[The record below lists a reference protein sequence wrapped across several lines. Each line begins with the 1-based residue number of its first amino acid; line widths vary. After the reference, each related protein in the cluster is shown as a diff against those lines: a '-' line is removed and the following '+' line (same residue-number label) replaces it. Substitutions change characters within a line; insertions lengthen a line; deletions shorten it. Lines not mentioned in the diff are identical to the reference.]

1 MRSDIGQDIL
11 KSVEILNHG
20 GLVAMPTET
29 VYGLAANGLDPSA
42 VAKIFEAKNR
52 PFFDPLIL
60 HIAHSDALNLIVS
73 NVPQKAKILMDHFW
87 PGPLTFVLP
96 KSDLV
101 PDLVTSGHSTV
112 AVRMP
117 NHPIALELL
126 SKLTYPL
133 AAPSANPFGYV
144 SPTNAQHVQDQLGN
158 KIDYIID
165 GGSCCVGIEST
176 IISFENDPIILRLGG
191 VTQEAI
197 EAIIGPVNVSLNE
210 HSNPKAPGQLDQ
222 HYSPYCKLK
231 DLKHDQLEPHS
242 NVLFYS
248 PQTEEKYWGKNPRI
262 QCNVMYLTNNNAS
275 IEAAAN
281 LFSAL
286 RDFDQK
292 GLTEVYIEFA
302 KNEGLGLAIND
313 RLKRAMAKRD

>member
-1 MRSDIGQDIL
+1 MRCEIGTDIF
-11 KSVEILNHG
+11 KAVEILNHG
-20 GLVAMPTET
+20 GIVAIPTET
-29 VYGLAANGLDPSA
+29 VYGLAANGLDASA

-60 HIAHSDALNLIVS
+60 HIANSNALNQIVS
-73 NVPQKAKILMDHFW
+73 NVPQKAKKLMDHFW

-101 PDLVTSGHSTV
+101 PDLVTSGHTTV

-117 NHPIALELL
+117 NHPVALELL
-126 SKLTYPL
+126 SQLTYPL

-144 SPTNAQHVQDQLGN
+144 SPTNAVHVQDQLGN
-158 KIDYIID
+158 KIDYILD
-165 GGSCCVGIEST
+165 GGHCAVGIEST
-176 IISFENDPIILRLGG
+176 IISFENEPTILRLGG
-191 VTQEAI
+191 VTQEEI
-197 EAIIGPVNVSLNE
+197 EAIIGPVNVSVNE

-231 DLKHDQLEPHS
+231 DLKHVQLEPNS

-248 PQTEEKYWGKNPRI
+248 PQTEEKYWETNPRM
-262 QCNVMYLTNNNAS
+262 QCNVMYLSNNHSS

-281 LFSAL
+281 LFSVL

-302 KNEGLGLAIND
+302 ENEGLGLAIND

>member
-1 MRSDIGQDIL
+1 MRCEIGTDIF
-11 KSVEILNHG
+11 KAVEILNHG
-20 GLVAMPTET
+20 GIVAIPTET
-29 VYGLAANGLDPSA
+29 VYGLAANGLDASA

-60 HIAHSDALNLIVS
+60 HIAHSNAMNQIVS
-73 NVPQKAKILMDHFW
+73 NVPQKAKKLMDHFW

-101 PDLVTSGHSTV
+101 PDLVTSGHTTV

-117 NHPIALELL
+117 NHPVALELL
-126 SKLTYPL
+126 SQLTYPL

-144 SPTNAQHVQDQLGN
+144 SPTNALHVQDQLGN
-158 KIDYIID
+158 NIDYILD
-165 GGSCCVGIEST
+165 GGHCNVGIEST
-176 IISFENDPIILRLGG
+176 IISFENEPTILRLGG
-191 VTQEAI
+191 VTQEEI
-197 EAIIGPVNVSLNE
+197 EAIIGPVNVSVNE

-231 DLKHDQLEPHS
+231 DLKHDQLKPHS

-248 PQTEEKYWGKNPRI
+248 PQTEEKYWGTNPRI
-262 QCNVMYLTNNNAS
+262 QCNVMYLTNNHTS

-281 LFSAL
+281 LFSVL

-302 KNEGLGLAIND
+302 ENEGLGLAIND

>member
-1 MRSDIGQDIL
+1 MRSEIGNDIF
-11 KSVEILNHG
+11 KSVEILNRG
-20 GLVAMPTET
+20 GIVAIPTET
-29 VYGLAANGLDPSA
+29 VYGLAANGLDATA

-60 HIAHSDALNLIVS
+60 HIAHSDALNQIVS

-101 PDLVTSGHSTV
+101 PDLVTSGHPTV

-231 DLKHDQLEPHS
+231 DLKHDQLEPNS

-248 PQTEEKYWGKNPRI
+248 PQTEEKYWEKNPRI
-262 QCNVMYLTNNNAS
+262 QCNVMYLTNNHAS

>member
-1 MRSDIGQDIL
+1 MRCEIGTDIF
-11 KSVEILNHG
+11 KAVEILNHG
-20 GLVAMPTET
+20 GIVAIPTET
-29 VYGLAANGLDPSA
+29 VYGLAANGLDASA

-60 HIAHSDALNLIVS
+60 HIAHSNALNQIVS
-73 NVPQKAKILMDHFW
+73 NVPQKAKKLMDHFW

-101 PDLVTSGHSTV
+101 PDLVTSGHTTV

-117 NHPIALELL
+117 NHPVALELL
-126 SKLTYPL
+126 SQLTYPL

-144 SPTNAQHVQDQLGN
+144 SPTNALHVQDQLGN
-158 KIDYIID
+158 NIDYILN
-165 GGSCCVGIEST
+165 GGHCAVGIEST
-176 IISFENDPIILRLGG
+176 IISFENEPTILRLGG
-191 VTQEAI
+191 VTQEEI
-197 EAIIGPVNVSLNE
+197 EAIIGPVNVSVNE

-231 DLKHDQLEPHS
+231 DLKRDQLKPHS

-248 PQTEEKYWGKNPRI
+248 PQTEEKYWETNPRI
-262 QCNVMYLTNNNAS
+262 QCNVMYLTNNHTS

-281 LFSAL
+281 LFSVL

-302 KNEGLGLAIND
+302 ENEGLGLAIND

>member
-1 MRSDIGQDIL
+1 MRCEIGTDIF
-11 KSVEILNHG
+11 KAVEILNHG
-20 GLVAMPTET
+20 GIVAIPTET
-29 VYGLAANGLDPSA
+29 VYGLAANGLDASA

-60 HIAHSDALNLIVS
+60 HIAHSNALNQIVS
-73 NVPQKAKILMDHFW
+73 NVPQKAKKLMNQFW
-87 PGPLTFVLP
+87 PGPLTFVLS

-117 NHPIALELL
+117 NHPVALELL
-126 SKLTYPL
+126 SHLTYPL

-144 SPTNAQHVQDQLGN
+144 SPTNALHVQDQLGN
-158 KIDYIID
+158 NIDYILD
-165 GGSCCVGIEST
+165 GESCAVGIEST
-176 IISFENDPIILRLGG
+176 IISFENKPTILRLGG
-191 VTQEAI
+191 VTQEEI
-197 EAIIGPVNVSLNE
+197 EAIIGPVNVSVNE

-231 DLKHDQLEPHS
+231 DLKRDQLKPHS

-248 PQTEEKYWGKNPRI
+248 PQTEEKYWELNPKT
-262 QCNVMYLTNNNAS
+262 QCNVMYLTNNHTS

-281 LFSAL
+281 LFSVL

-302 KNEGLGLAIND
+302 ENEGLGLAIND

>member
-1 MRSDIGQDIL
+1 MRCEIGTDIF
-11 KSVEILNHG
+11 KAVEILNHG
-20 GLVAMPTET
+20 GIVAIPTET
-29 VYGLAANGLDPSA
+29 VYGLAANGLAASA

-60 HIAHSDALNLIVS
+60 HIANSNALNQIVS
-73 NVPQKAKILMDHFW
+73 NVPQKAKKLMDHFW

-101 PDLVTSGHSTV
+101 PDLVTSGHTTV

-117 NHPIALELL
+117 NHPVALELL
-126 SKLTYPL
+126 SQLTYPL
-133 AAPSANPFGYV
+133 SAPSANPFGYV
-144 SPTNAQHVQDQLGN
+144 SPTNAVHVQDQLGN
-158 KIDYIID
+158 KIDYILD
-165 GGSCCVGIEST
+165 GGHCAVGIEST
-176 IISFENDPIILRLGG
+176 IISFENEPTILRLGG
-191 VTQEAI
+191 VTQEEI
-197 EAIIGPVNVSLNE
+197 EAIIGPVNVSVNE

-231 DLKHDQLEPHS
+231 DLKHVQLEPNS

-248 PQTEEKYWGKNPRI
+248 PQTEEKYWETNPRM
-262 QCNVMYLTNNNAS
+262 QCNVMYLTNNHSS

-281 LFSAL
+281 LFSVL

-302 KNEGLGLAIND
+302 ENEGLGLAIND

>member
-1 MRSDIGQDIL
+1 
-11 KSVEILNHG
+11 
-20 GLVAMPTET
+20 
-29 VYGLAANGLDPSA
+29 

-60 HIAHSDALNLIVS
+60 HIAHSDALNQIVS

-112 AVRMP
+112 AVRIP

-158 KIDYIID
+158 QIDYILD

-176 IISFENDPIILRLGG
+176 IISFEKTPTILRLGG
-191 VTQEAI
+191 VTKKAI

-231 DLKHDQLEPHS
+231 DLKHYQLEPHS

-248 PQTEEKYWGKNPRI
+248 PQTEEKYWKKNPRI

-292 GLTEVYIEFA
+292 GLAEVYIEFA

>member
-1 MRSDIGQDIL
+1 MRSEIGQDIL

-60 HIAHSDALNLIVS
+60 HIANVDTLNQIVS
-73 NVPQKAKILMDHFW
+73 NVPQKAKILMDYFW

-96 KSDLV
+96 KSNLV
-101 PDLVTSGHSTV
+101 PDLVTSGHATV

-117 NHPIALELL
+117 KHPMAIELL
-126 SKLTYPL
+126 SKLSFPL

-144 SPTNAQHVQDQLGN
+144 SPTTAQHVQDQLGN
-158 KIDYIID
+158 KIDYILD
-165 GGSCCVGIEST
+165 GGNCTVGIEST
-176 IISFENDPIILRLGG
+176 IISFEYEPSILRLGG
-191 VTQEAI
+191 VTQQQI
-197 EAIIGPVNVSLNE
+197 ESIIGPVTLSVNE

-231 DLKHDQLEPHS
+231 QLKFNELNHS
-242 NVLFYS
+242 SIILFYS
-248 PQTEEKYWGKNPRI
+248 PETEKKFWETNGFIN
-262 QCNVMYLTNNNAS
+262 CNALYLTMHHQS

-281 LFSAL
+281 LFSVL
-286 RDFDQK
+286 REFDKK
-292 GLTEVYIEFA
+292 GLTEVFIEFA
-302 KNEGLGLAIND
+302 ENEGLGMAIND